1 MLLSHGAE
9 VDACNL
15 EGVTSLVVAAEQ
27 GHAHVVKALLE
38 HGARPTRAAGNGAT
52 PLFVA
57 AKNGHSEV
65 P

>member
-1 MLLSHGAE
+1 
-9 VDACNL
+9 
-15 EGVTSLVVAAEQ
+15 VVAAEQ